1 MSPTVDKIWMAWDI
15 LIFLL
20 QGLGFT
26 INIKKSILQL
36 DDEIHF
42 TTLKSSGFHKILL
55 RDSPSSKS
63 VTFWKLTSLIGSPC
77 SVVKAELPAFIH
89 LRYFQEQQIQ
99 HQG

>member
-42 TTLKSSGFHKILL
+42 TTLKSSGFHKILP

-77 SVVKAELPAFIH
+77 SVAKAELPAFIH